1 MIFTVIERAR
11 RRDDV
16 VAAYADELRNDF
28 YNPHEWRRIN
38 MAIVDKWSEA
48 GLRYIK
54 GRAWQLLREG
64 P

>member
-16 VAAYADELRNDF
+16 VEAYAKELAADF
-28 YNPHEWRRIN
+28 YKRHEWGRIN
-38 MAIVDKWSEA
+38 AAIVDKWSEA

-54 GRAWQLLREG
+54 RRAWKLFEEG